1 MKCKTA
7 FKNHEEGLEP
17 FYIMVYNGIFY
28 TILRN
33 VIIEFVKLN
42 FKYHDQRLQQC
53 FIAVVAYTGK
63 VTSHSNGLILNST
76 FH

>member
-1 MKCKTA
+1 MKCKTT
-7 FKNHEEGLEP
+7 FKNREDELGP

-33 VIIEFVKLN
+33 VIIEFIKLN
-42 FKYHDQRLQQC
+42 FKYHDQKLQQC

-63 VTSHSNGLILNST
+63 VTSHSNGLILNLT